1 MIRSRKYYLLF
12 ILTTIAL
19 GLLSRTAIIPD
30 FIYPYLED
38 YLYAIMYF
46 FIFGMLFPRKSS
58 LRIAIYSILF
68 CYLIELTQLSQASW
82 LNQIRSYKIGAL
94 VLGHGFLWS
103 DIISYTLGG
112 ITALVIERGGY
123 KSNYL

>member
-30 FIYPYLED
+30 FIYPYLGD
-38 YLYAIMYF
+38 YLYAVMYF

>member
-1 MIRSRKYYLLF
+1 
-12 ILTTIAL
+12 
-19 GLLSRTAIIPD
+19 
-30 FIYPYLED
+30 
-38 YLYAIMYF
+38 
-46 FIFGMLFPRKSS
+46 MLFPRKSS